1 MNLAELNVALN
12 LANQLFP
19 FFAKIVRSVEDMA
32 PHAPGPTKL
41 DAAMAMTQNALATAS
56 TDTNAIAGVVGMAPA
71 MIALAK
77 AQYNAAPTAPAVPSG
92 TAATGQV

>member
-56 TDTNAIAGVVGMAPA
+56 TDATAVAGVVSMAPA

-77 AQYNAAPTAPAVPSG
+77 AQYNAAPAVPSG
-92 TAATGQV
+92 AAATGQV